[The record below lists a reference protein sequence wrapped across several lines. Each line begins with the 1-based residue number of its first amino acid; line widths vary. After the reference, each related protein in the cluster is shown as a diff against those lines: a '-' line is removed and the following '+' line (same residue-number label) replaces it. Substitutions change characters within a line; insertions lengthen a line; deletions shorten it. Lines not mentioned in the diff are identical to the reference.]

1 MQSLIKIFQ
10 SGDESSSRPTAATEE
25 TVQTATG
32 PIVVAREGDP
42 RKPAIVTYHD
52 LALNYLSNFS
62 VRKKLL
68 QPRFRV
74 EIWICVQS
82 SSSLPSI
89 MLP

>member
-10 SGDESSSRPTAATEE
+10 SGDESSSRPTATEE

-82 SSSLPSI
+82 SVLPSI

>member
-1 MQSLIKIFQ
+1 M
-10 SGDESSSRPTAATEE
+10 RPTATEE

-68 QPRFRV
+68 QLFS
-74 EIWICVQS
+74 E
-82 SSSLPSI
+82 LPGDSGSRYGFVYWGRKYSF
-89 MLP
+89 PWVA